1 MGSIYLI
8 RNNVNG
14 KSYVG
19 KTVRDAEKTR
29 IYMHLNGYGG
39 AKLLAR
45 AIKKYGKENF
55 SWEIIHDGILPNL
68 LDSLEIE
75 TIEKYNTMSP
85 NGYNLTTGGEGAIP
99 SPETRRKIS
108 EANKGKKGYWKD
120 KKRSVETKAKMAVS
134 RLHPDRKKAYAYY
147 AALPA
152 SLSLKEKRG
161 RMRLEFPNVDRH
173 TIWRWLK
180 EWQPEQ
186 LHLADIA
193 TADEKHISQ
202 QKKTEKIQEA
212 AYYFAFVSKDVTEIA
227 AHFNVSEKTV
237 RRWSETQVWRKA
249 LIDCGQTPCNSFR
262 VQPTRQF
269 PREKIREVAYYF
281 ATVTRDSAKIAEH
294 FNMRMRTLQVW
305 SKTEHWTQA
314 LKDYGYTGVPILEQ
328 QPKRDVLRDSGVQYQ
343 KAYTAYCDARAA
355 GNPKHKLPRL
365 TEQITGISRDTVRR
379 WAKRFD
385 W

>member
-19 KTVRDAEKTR
+19 KAVGDPEKTR
-29 IYMHLNGYGG
+29 IYMHLNGHGN
-39 AKLLAR
+39 ARLLAR

-55 SWEIIHDGILPNL
+55 SWEIIHDGIGPNL

-85 NGYNLTTGGEGAIP
+85 NGYNLTSGGEGGIP
-99 SPETRRKIS
+99 SLETRRKIS
-108 EANKGKKGYWKD
+108 KANKGKDGYWKG
-120 KKRSVETKAKMAVS
+120 KKRSAETKAKMAS
-134 RLHPDRKKAYAYY
+134 SSLHPDREKAYVYY
-147 AALPA
+147 TTLPA
-152 SLSLKEKRG
+152 SLTLKEIR
-161 RMRLEFPNVDRH
+161 RQMRAEFPNVDRH

-180 EWQPEQ
+180 GWQPEQ
-186 LHLADIA
+186 LHLADL
-193 TADEKHISQ
+193 TPADQKRTLEEK
-202 QKKTEKIQEA
+202 KAERIQDA
-212 AYYFAFVSKDVTEIA
+212 AYYFAFVSKDATEIA

-237 RRWSETQVWRKA
+237 RRWSETGVWRKA
-249 LIDCGQTPCNSFR
+249 LINCGQIPCNSFR

-269 PREKIREVAYYF
+269 PREKIREVAHYF
-281 ATVTRDSAKIAEH
+281 ATVTRDSRKIAEH
-294 FNMRMRTLQVW
+294 FNIRMQTLRIW
-305 SKTEHWTQA
+305 ATTEHWTQA

-328 QPKRDVLRDSGVQYQ
+328 QPTRDVFRDSGIQYQ
-343 KAYTAYCDARAA
+343 KAHAAYCKSRAA

-379 WAKRFD
+379 WAKRFG